1 MFLEFI
7 KIIIF
12 LGSLPMQFVGQ
23 SPNQVQE
30 SNFVSDLR
38 LVQLEKQLNIELKVN
53 YINQTFNLIICT
65 MNCILYFLQVKQ
77 GAENMIQS
85 LSNGHSR
92 DKKLLADAQQMLS
105 DSKLKIEYLRMAILK
120 GKQTK
125 QQKEEMKSNSE
136 NKHG

>member
-1 MFLEFI
+1 
-7 KIIIF
+7 
-12 LGSLPMQFVGQ
+12 MQFVGQ

-53 YINQTFNLIICT
+53 NINQKFNLIICT
-65 MNCILYFLQVKQ
+65 MNYILYFLQVKQ

-125 QQKEEMKSNSE
+125 HQKEEMKSNSE